1 MKHTLYLAWNYLKYY
16 RVKTLLL
23 LLAISLTFFIPMAL
37 EQLSQQGSKK
47 LRARAVATPLLLGN
61 KGSATELCLNSLYF
75 RESGLEP
82 IPFRSLKD
90 LRETGLARAIPLHL
104 EYRVKDQ
111 PIVGTS
117 QEYFSFRGLTFSGGR
132 PMAVLGECV
141 LGARAAR
148 NLKAEVGSS
157 VISTPAGAF
166 DIAGS
171 FPLKM
176 TVAGILNPGHT
187 PDDDAVFT
195 DIKTTWVISGKAHG
209 HQDVGEQTA
218 DSLLLSRSASEVVA
232 SPALLSYTEITP
244 ENIGSFHFHGNPDS
258 YPINAVIAVPG
269 DKKTELMLRGRYQ
282 DHPAFQMVV
291 PEDVVDELIGTVVS
305 VKDLLLLAALSVGL
319 ATMLI
324 TALVFLLSIQL
335 RKAEISTMKQIGAS
349 PALVRGTLITEILLI
364 LATGILISLILVWS
378 LSNLGIP
385 LLENY
390 LY

>member
-37 EQLSQQGSKK
+37 EQLSQQGSEK

>member
-218 DSLLLSRSASEVVA
+218 DSLLLSRSASEAVA